1 MEEDKMLYQTDTV
14 GKTIF
19 DRTLK
24 YLNAKY
30 SLRFNTISLEFE
42 IKRTSDK
49 KWSDLNLNS
58 LFIELAQSGID
69 IPVNKLEIL
78 VRSHLINQYNPIS
91 EYFENLED
99 WDGDDHIKNLCSY
112 VKTNDD
118 NAFLYHMEKWFTRAV
133 LCALEKEKINKHC
146 LVLAN
151 TIQNSGKSTYLRFFI
166 PRKLMNYLSEDIGLD
181 KDSRIKLCK
190 NLIIN
195 LDELSILAK
204 ADINSLKAFISKTH
218 INERLPYARK
228 AEYLERICSFVGSTN
243 KTDFLTDE
251 SGSVRWIIFEVTEK
265 INFNYSLQIN
275 IDKVWSQAYFNAYK
289 RKGFNPELTLADIS
303 ENEKRNERFT
313 QMTLEQEMINK
324 FYEPSDNLEEFMT
337 ATEVMMDLKT
347 QEIRLNHLKIGRAL
361 SSFKF
366 PRVKH
371 PQRQIYGYLI
381 RLKPQINYKNT
392 K

>member
-1 MEEDKMLYQTDTV
+1 MEEDKTLYQTGTV

-78 VRSHLINQYNPIS
+78 VRSHLIDQYNPIS
-91 EYFENLED
+91 EYFESLEQ
-99 WDGDDHIKNLCSY
+99 WDGEDHIKNLCSY
-112 VKTNDD
+112 VKTNND

-251 SGSVRWIIFEVTEK
+251 SGSVRWIIFEVIEK
-265 INFNYSLQIN
+265 INFNYSMEID
-275 IDKVWSQAYFNAYK
+275 IDKVWSQAYFNAFK

-324 FYEPSDNLEEFMT
+324 FYEPSDNLEEFKT
-337 ATEVMMDLKT
+337 ATEVMIDLST
-347 QEIRLNHLKIGRAL
+347 QGIRLNHLKIGRAL

-381 RLKPQINYKNT
+381 RLKTIE
-392 K
+392 

>member
-1 MEEDKMLYQTDTV
+1 MEEDKMLYQTDTA

-24 YLNAKY
+24 YLNSKY
-30 SLRFNTISLEFE
+30 SLRYNTISLEFE

-49 KWSDLNLNS
+49 QWSDLNLNS
-58 LFIELAQSGID
+58 LFIELTQSGID
-69 IPVNKLEIL
+69 IPINKLEIL
-78 VRSHLINQYNPIS
+78 VRSHLISQYNPIS

-99 WDGDDHIKNLCSY
+99 WDGEDHIKNLCSY

-190 NLIIN
+190 SLIIN

-265 INFNYSLQIN
+265 INFNYSMEIN

-313 QMTLEQEMINK
+313 QITLEQEMVNK
-324 FYEPSDNLEEFMT
+324 FFEPSDNLEEFKT
-337 ATEVMMDLKT
+337 ATEVMMDLST
-347 QEIRLNHLKIGRAL
+347 QGIRLNHLKIGRAL

-381 RLKPQINYKNT
+381 RLKTID
-392 K
+392 

>member
-1 MEEDKMLYQTDTV
+1 MEEDKMLYQTDTA

-24 YLNAKY
+24 YLNSKY
-30 SLRFNTISLEFE
+30 SLRYNTISLEFE

-49 KWSDLNLNS
+49 QWSDLNLNS
-58 LFIELAQSGID
+58 LFIELTQSGID
-69 IPVNKLEIL
+69 IPINKLEIL
-78 VRSHLINQYNPIS
+78 VRSHLISQYNPIS

-99 WDGDDHIKNLCSY
+99 WDGEDHIKNLCSY

-166 PRKLMNYLSEDIGLD
+166 PRKLMNYLSEDIVLD

-265 INFNYSLQIN
+265 INFNYSMEIN

-313 QMTLEQEMINK
+313 QMTLEQEMVNK
-324 FYEPSDNLEEFMT
+324 FFEPSDNLEEFKT
-337 ATEVMMDLKT
+337 ATEVMMDLST
-347 QEIRLNHLKIGRAL
+347 QGIRLNHLKIGRAL

-381 RLKPQINYKNT
+381 RLKTID
-392 K
+392 

>member
-1 MEEDKMLYQTDTV
+1 MEEDKTLCQTGTV

-91 EYFENLED
+91 EYFESLEQ

-118 NAFLYHMEKWFTRAV
+118 KAFLYHMEKWFTRAV

-195 LDELSILAK
+195 LDELSVLAK

-251 SGSVRWIIFEVTEK
+251 SGSVRWIIFEVIEK
-265 INFNYSLQIN
+265 INFNYSKEID
-275 IDKVWSQAYFNAYK
+275 IDKVWAQAYFNAYK
-289 RKGFNPELTLADIS
+289 REGFNPELTLADIF

-313 QMTLEQEMINK
+313 QMSLEQEMINK
-324 FYEPSDNLEEFMT
+324 FYEPSDNLEEFKT
-337 ATEVMMDLKT
+337 ATEVMMDLST
-347 QEIRLNHLKIGRAL
+347 QGIRLNHLKIGRAL

-381 RLKPQINYKNT
+381 RLKT
-392 K
+392 TD

>member
-78 VRSHLINQYNPIS
+78 VRSHLIDQYNPIS
-91 EYFENLED
+91 EYFESLEK
-99 WDGDDHIKNLCSY
+99 WDGEDHIKNLCSY

-265 INFNYSLQIN
+265 INFNYSLEID

-289 RKGFNPELTLADIS
+289 REGFNPELTLADIS

-313 QMTLEQEMINK
+313 QMTLEQEMVNK
-324 FYEPSDNLEEFMT
+324 FYEPSDNLEEFKT
-337 ATEVMMDLKT
+337 ATEVMMDLST
-347 QEIRLNHLKIGRAL
+347 QGIRLNHLKIGRAL
-361 SSFKF
+361 SSFRF

-381 RLKPQINYKNT
+381 RLKT
-392 K
+392 TD

>member
-1 MEEDKMLYQTDTV
+1 MEEDKILYQTDTV

-78 VRSHLINQYNPIS
+78 VRSHLIDQYNPIS
-91 EYFENLED
+91 EYFESLKN
-99 WDGDDHIKNLCSY
+99 WDGEDHIKKLCSY

-265 INFNYSLQIN
+265 INFNYSLEIDIN
-275 IDKVWSQAYFNAYK
+275 KVWSQAYFNAFK

-303 ENEKRNERFT
+303 ENERRNERFT

-324 FYEPSDNLEEFMT
+324 FYEPSDNLEEFKT
-337 ATEVMMDLKT
+337 ATEVMMDLST
-347 QEIRLNHLKIGRAL
+347 QGIRLNHLKIGRAL

-381 RLKPQINYKNT
+381 RLKT
-392 K
+392 TD

>member
-1 MEEDKMLYQTDTV
+1 MEEDKMLYQTGAV
-14 GKTIF
+14 SKTIF

-24 YLNAKY
+24 YLNSKY

-42 IKRTSDK
+42 IKRSLDK
-49 KWSDLNLNS
+49 KWSSLNLSS
-58 LFIELAQSGID
+58 LYIELIQSGID
-69 IPVNKLEIL
+69 IPMNKLEIL

-91 EYFENLED
+91 EYFESLEQ
-99 WDGDDHIKNLCSY
+99 WDGDNHIKNLCSY

-118 NAFLYHMEKWFTRAV
+118 KAFLYHMEKWFTRAV

-265 INFNYSLQIN
+265 INFNYSLEID
-275 IDKVWSQAYFNAYK
+275 IDKAWSQAYFNAYK

-324 FYEPSDNLEEFMT
+324 FYEPSDNLEEFKT
-337 ATEVMMDLKT
+337 ATEVMMDLST
-347 QEIRLNHLKIGRAL
+347 QGIRLNHLKIGRAL

-381 RLKPQINYKNT
+381 RLKVPD
-392 K
+392 

>member
-1 MEEDKMLYQTDTV
+1 MEEDKMLYQTGAV
-14 GKTIF
+14 SKTIF

-24 YLNAKY
+24 YLDSKY

-42 IKRTSDK
+42 IKRSLDK
-49 KWSDLNLNS
+49 KWSSLNLNS
-58 LFIELAQSGID
+58 LYIELIQSGID

-91 EYFENLED
+91 EYFESLED
-99 WDGDDHIKNLCSY
+99 WDGDDHIKNLCGY

-204 ADINSLKAFISKTH
+204 TDINSLKAFISKTH

-265 INFNYSLQIN
+265 INFNYSLEID

-289 RKGFNPELTLADIS
+289 REGFNPELTLADIS

-313 QMTLEQEMINK
+313 QMTLEQEMVNK

-337 ATEVMMDLKT
+337 ATEVMIDLNS
-347 QEIRLNHLKIGRAL
+347 QGVRLNHLKIGRAL

-381 RLKPQINYKNT
+381 RLKTPD
-392 K
+392 

>member
-1 MEEDKMLYQTDTV
+1 MEEDKMLYQTGAV
-14 GKTIF
+14 SKTIF

-24 YLNAKY
+24 YLNSKY

-42 IKRTSDK
+42 IKRSLDK
-49 KWSDLNLNS
+49 KWSSLNLSS
-58 LFIELAQSGID
+58 LYIELIQSGID
-69 IPVNKLEIL
+69 IPMNKLEIL

-91 EYFENLED
+91 EYFESLEQ

-118 NAFLYHMEKWFTRAV
+118 KAFLYHMEKWFTRAV

-190 NLIIN
+190 NLIMN

-265 INFNYSLQIN
+265 INFNYSLEID

-289 RKGFNPELTLADIS
+289 KKGFNPELTLADIS

-324 FYEPSDNLEEFMT
+324 FYEPSDNLEEFKT
-337 ATEVMMDLKT
+337 ATEVMMDLST
-347 QEIRLNHLKIGRAL
+347 QGIRLNHLKIGRAL

-381 RLKPQINYKNT
+381 RLKIME
-392 K
+392 

>member
-1 MEEDKMLYQTDTV
+1 MEEHKMLYQTDTV

-78 VRSHLINQYNPIS
+78 VRSHLIDQYNPIS
-91 EYFENLED
+91 EYFESLED
-99 WDGDDHIKNLCSY
+99 WDGEDHIKNLCSY

-133 LCALEKEKINKHC
+133 SCALEKEKINKHC

-265 INFNYSLQIN
+265 INFNYSLEID
-275 IDKVWSQAYFNAYK
+275 IDKVWAQAYFNAYK
-289 RKGFNPELTLADIS
+289 REGFNPELTLADIS

-313 QMTLEQEMINK
+313 QMTLEQEMVNK

-337 ATEVMMDLKT
+337 ATEVMMDLST
-347 QEIRLNHLKIGRAL
+347 QGIRLNHLRIGRAL

-381 RLKPQINYKNT
+381 RLKT
-392 K
+392 TD

>member
-1 MEEDKMLYQTDTV
+1 MEEDKMLYQTGAV
-14 GKTIF
+14 SKTIF

-24 YLNAKY
+24 YLNSKY

-42 IKRTSDK
+42 IKRSLDK
-49 KWSDLNLNS
+49 KWSSLNLNS
-58 LFIELAQSGID
+58 LYIELIQSGID

-91 EYFENLED
+91 EYFESLED
-99 WDGDDHIKNLCSY
+99 WDGDDHIKNLCGY

-204 ADINSLKAFISKTH
+204 TDINSLKAFISKTH

-251 SGSVRWIIFEVTEK
+251 SGSVRWIIFEVIEK
-265 INFNYSLQIN
+265 INFNYSLEID

-289 RKGFNPELTLADIS
+289 REGFNPELTLADIS

-313 QMTLEQEMINK
+313 QMTLEQEMVNK

-337 ATEVMMDLKT
+337 ATEVMIDLNS
-347 QEIRLNHLKIGRAL
+347 QGVRLNHLKIGRAL

-381 RLKPQINYKNT
+381 RLKTPD
-392 K
+392 

>member
-1 MEEDKMLYQTDTV
+1 MEEDKMLYQTDTA

-24 YLNAKY
+24 YLNSKY
-30 SLRFNTISLEFE
+30 SLRYNTISLEFE

-49 KWSDLNLNS
+49 QWSDLNLNS
-58 LFIELAQSGID
+58 LFIELTQSGID
-69 IPVNKLEIL
+69 IPINKLEIL
-78 VRSHLINQYNPIS
+78 VRSHLISQYNPIS

-99 WDGDDHIKNLCSY
+99 WDGEDHIKNLCSY

-265 INFNYSLQIN
+265 INFNYSMEIN

-313 QMTLEQEMINK
+313 QMTLEQEMVNK
-324 FYEPSDNLEEFMT
+324 FFEPSDNLEEFKT
-337 ATEVMMDLKT
+337 ATEVMMDLSM
-347 QEIRLNHLKIGRAL
+347 QGIRLNHLKIGRAL

-381 RLKPQINYKNT
+381 RLKIT
-392 K
+392 D

>member
-1 MEEDKMLYQTDTV
+1 MEEDKMLYQTDTA

-24 YLNAKY
+24 YLNSKY
-30 SLRFNTISLEFE
+30 SLRYNTISLEFE

-49 KWSDLNLNS
+49 QWSDLNLNS
-58 LFIELAQSGID
+58 LFIELTQSGID
-69 IPVNKLEIL
+69 IPINKLEIL
-78 VRSHLINQYNPIS
+78 VRSHLISQYNPIS

-99 WDGDDHIKNLCSY
+99 WDGEDHIKNLCSY

-251 SGSVRWIIFEVTEK
+251 SGSVRWIIFEVTGK
-265 INFNYSLQIN
+265 INFNYSMEIN

-313 QMTLEQEMINK
+313 QMTLEQEMVNK
-324 FYEPSDNLEEFMT
+324 FFEPSDNLEEFKT
-337 ATEVMMDLKT
+337 ATEVMMDLST
-347 QEIRLNHLKIGRAL
+347 QGIRLNHLKIGRAL

-381 RLKPQINYKNT
+381 RLKTID
-392 K
+392 

>member
-1 MEEDKMLYQTDTV
+1 MEEDKMLYQTDTA

-24 YLNAKY
+24 YLNSKY
-30 SLRFNTISLEFE
+30 SLRYNTISLEFE

-49 KWSDLNLNS
+49 QWSDFNLNS
-58 LFIELAQSGID
+58 LFIEITQSGID
-69 IPVNKLEIL
+69 IPINKLEIL
-78 VRSHLINQYNPIS
+78 VCSHIISQYNPIS

-99 WDGDDHIKNLCSY
+99 WDGEDHIKNLCSY

-265 INFNYSLQIN
+265 INFNYSMEIN

-313 QMTLEQEMINK
+313 QMTLEQEMVNK
-324 FYEPSDNLEEFMT
+324 FFEPSDNLEEFKT
-337 ATEVMMDLKT
+337 ATEVMMDLST
-347 QEIRLNHLKIGRAL
+347 QGIRLNHLKIGRAL

-381 RLKPQINYKNT
+381 RLKTID
-392 K
+392 

>member
-1 MEEDKMLYQTDTV
+1 MEEDKMLYQTDTA

-24 YLNAKY
+24 YLNSKY
-30 SLRFNTISLEFE
+30 SLRYNTISLEFE

-49 KWSDLNLNS
+49 QWSDLNLNS
-58 LFIELAQSGID
+58 LFIELTQSGID
-69 IPVNKLEIL
+69 IPINKLEIL
-78 VRSHLINQYNPIS
+78 VRSHLISQYNPIS

-99 WDGDDHIKNLCSY
+99 WDGEDHIKNLCSY

-265 INFNYSLQIN
+265 INFNYSMEID

-313 QMTLEQEMINK
+313 QMTLEQEMVNK
-324 FYEPSDNLEEFMT
+324 FFEPSDNLEEFKT
-337 ATEVMMDLKT
+337 ATEVMMDLST
-347 QEIRLNHLKIGRAL
+347 QGIRLNHLKIGRAL

-381 RLKPQINYKNT
+381 RLKTID
-392 K
+392 

>member
-78 VRSHLINQYNPIS
+78 VRSHLIDQYNPIS
-91 EYFENLED
+91 EYFESLEE
-99 WDGDDHIKNLCSY
+99 WDGEDHIKNLCSY

-265 INFNYSLQIN
+265 INFNYSWEID
-275 IDKVWSQAYFNAYK
+275 IDKVWAQAYFNAYK
-289 RKGFNPELTLADIS
+289 REGFNPELTLADIS
-303 ENEKRNERFT
+303 ENERRNERFT
-313 QMTLEQEMINK
+313 QMTLEQEMVNK

-337 ATEVMMDLKT
+337 ATEVMMDLST
-347 QEIRLNHLKIGRAL
+347 QGIRLNHLKIGRAL

-371 PQRQIYGYLI
+371 AQRQIYGYLI
-381 RLKPQINYKNT
+381 RLKAT
-392 K
+392 D

>member
-1 MEEDKMLYQTDTV
+1 MEENNSLYQTDTES
-14 GKTIF
+14 KTIF
-19 DRTLK
+19 DRALK
-24 YLNAKY
+24 YLNSKY

-42 IKRTSDK
+42 IKRSLDK
-49 KWSDLNLNS
+49 KWSNLNLNS
-58 LFIELAQSGID
+58 LYIELIQSGID
-69 IPVNKLEIL
+69 IPINKLEIL
-78 VRSHLINQYNPIS
+78 VRSHLIKQYNPIS
-91 EYFENLED
+91 EYFESLEE
-99 WDGDDHIKNLCSY
+99 WDGEDHIKNLCTY

-118 NAFLYHMEKWFTRAV
+118 KAFLYHVEKWFTRSV

-151 TIQNSGKSTYLRFFI
+151 TIQNSGKSTFLRFFI

-204 ADINSLKAFISKTH
+204 TDINSLKAYISKTH

-251 SGSVRWIIFEVTEK
+251 SGSVRWIIFEVIEK
-265 INFNYSLQIN
+265 INFNYSSEIDIN
-275 IDKVWSQAYFNAYK
+275 KVWAQAYFNAYK
-289 RKGFNPELTLADIS
+289 RKNFNPELTLSDIS

-313 QMTLEQEMINK
+313 QLTLEQEMVNK

-337 ATEVMMDLKT
+337 ASEVMINLKSH
-347 QEIRLNHLKIGRAL
+347 EVRLNHLKIGRAL

-381 RLKPQINYKNT
+381 KAKIT
-392 K
+392 D

>member
-1 MEEDKMLYQTDTV
+1 MEEDKMLYQTDTA

-24 YLNAKY
+24 YLNSKY
-30 SLRFNTISLEFE
+30 SLRYNTISLEFE

-49 KWSDLNLNS
+49 QWSDLNLNS
-58 LFIELAQSGID
+58 LFIELTQSGID
-69 IPVNKLEIL
+69 IPINKLEIL
-78 VRSHLINQYNPIS
+78 VRSHLISQYNPIS

-99 WDGDDHIKNLCSY
+99 WDGEDHIKNLCSY

-265 INFNYSLQIN
+265 INFNYSMEIN

-313 QMTLEQEMINK
+313 QMTLEQEMVNK
-324 FYEPSDNLEEFMT
+324 FFEPSDNLEEFKT
-337 ATEVMMDLKT
+337 ATEVMMDLSM
-347 QEIRLNHLKIGRAL
+347 QGIRLNHLKIGRAL

-381 RLKPQINYKNT
+381 RLKTID
-392 K
+392 

>member
-1 MEEDKMLYQTDTV
+1 MEEDKMLYQTDTA

-24 YLNAKY
+24 YLNSKY
-30 SLRFNTISLEFE
+30 SLRYNTISLEFE

-49 KWSDLNLNS
+49 QWSDLNLNS
-58 LFIELAQSGID
+58 LFIELTQSGID
-69 IPVNKLEIL
+69 IPINKLEIL
-78 VRSHLINQYNPIS
+78 VRSHLISQYNPIS

-99 WDGDDHIKNLCSY
+99 WDGEDHIKNLCSY

-265 INFNYSLQIN
+265 INFNYSMEIN

-313 QMTLEQEMINK
+313 QMTLEQEMVNK
-324 FYEPSDNLEEFMT
+324 FFEPSDNLEEFKT
-337 ATEVMMDLKT
+337 ATEVMMDLST
-347 QEIRLNHLKIGRAL
+347 QGIRLNHLKIGRAL

-381 RLKPQINYKNT
+381 RLKTID
-392 K
+392 

>member
-1 MEEDKMLYQTDTV
+1 MEEDKMLYQTNTV
-14 GKTIF
+14 SKTIF

-24 YLNAKY
+24 YLNSKY

-42 IKRTSDK
+42 IKRSLDK
-49 KWSDLNLNS
+49 KWSSLNLSS
-58 LFIELAQSGID
+58 LYIELIQSGID
-69 IPVNKLEIL
+69 IPMNKLEIL
-78 VRSHLINQYNPIS
+78 VRSHFINHYNPIS
-91 EYFENLED
+91 EYFESLEE

-118 NAFLYHMEKWFTRAV
+118 KAFLYHMEKWFTRAV
-133 LCALEKEKINKHC
+133 LCALDKEKINKHC

-195 LDELSILAK
+195 LDELSVLAK

-228 AEYLERICSFVGSTN
+228 SEYLERICSFVGSTN

-251 SGSVRWIIFEVTEK
+251 SGSVRWIIFEVIEK
-265 INFNYSLQIN
+265 INFNYSLEID
-275 IDKVWSQAYFNAYK
+275 IDKVWAQAYFNAYK
-289 RKGFNPELTLADIS
+289 RERFNPELTLADIS

-313 QMTLEQEMINK
+313 QMSLEQEMVNK
-324 FYEPSDNLEEFMT
+324 FFEPSDNLEEFMT
-337 ATEVMMDLKT
+337 ATEVMIELNS
-347 QEIRLNHLKIGRAL
+347 QGIRLNHLKIGRAL

-381 RLKPQINYKNT
+381 RLKIT
-392 K
+392 E

>member
-24 YLNAKY
+24 YLNSKY

-78 VRSHLINQYNPIS
+78 VRSHLIDQYNPIS
-91 EYFENLED
+91 EYFESLEQ
-99 WDGDDHIKNLCSY
+99 WDGEDHIKNLCSY
-112 VKTNDD
+112 VKTNND

-195 LDELSILAK
+195 LDELSVLAK

-251 SGSVRWIIFEVTEK
+251 SGSVRWIIFEVIEK
-265 INFNYSLQIN
+265 INFNYSKEID
-275 IDKVWSQAYFNAYK
+275 IDKVWAQAYFNAYK
-289 RKGFNPELTLADIS
+289 REGFNPELTLADIF

-313 QMTLEQEMINK
+313 QMSLEQEMINK
-324 FYEPSDNLEEFMT
+324 FYEPSDNLEEFKT
-337 ATEVMMDLKT
+337 ATEVMMDLST
-347 QEIRLNHLKIGRAL
+347 QGIRLNHLKIGRAL

-381 RLKPQINYKNT
+381 RLKT
-392 K
+392 TD

>member
-1 MEEDKMLYQTDTV
+1 MEEDKMLYQTDTA

-24 YLNAKY
+24 YLNSKY
-30 SLRFNTISLEFE
+30 SLRYNTISLEFE

-49 KWSDLNLNS
+49 QWSDLNLNS
-58 LFIELAQSGID
+58 LFIELTQSGID
-69 IPVNKLEIL
+69 IPINKLEIL
-78 VRSHLINQYNPIS
+78 VRSHLISQYNPIS

-99 WDGDDHIKNLCSY
+99 WDGEDHIKNLCSY

-265 INFNYSLQIN
+265 INFNYSMEIN

-313 QMTLEQEMINK
+313 QMTLEQEMVNK
-324 FYEPSDNLEEFMT
+324 FFEPSDNLEEFKT
-337 ATEVMMDLKT
+337 ATEVMMDLST
-347 QEIRLNHLKIGRAL
+347 QGIRLNHLKIGRAL

-381 RLKPQINYKNT
+381 RLKTIN
-392 K
+392 

>member
-1 MEEDKMLYQTDTV
+1 MEEDKMLYQTDTA

-24 YLNAKY
+24 YLNSKY
-30 SLRFNTISLEFE
+30 SLRYNTISLEFE

-49 KWSDLNLNS
+49 QWSDLNLNS
-58 LFIELAQSGID
+58 LFIELTQSGID
-69 IPVNKLEIL
+69 IPINKLEIL
-78 VRSHLINQYNPIS
+78 VRSHLISQYNPIS

-99 WDGDDHIKNLCSY
+99 WDGEDHIKNLCSY

-265 INFNYSLQIN
+265 INFNYSMEIN

-313 QMTLEQEMINK
+313 QMTLEQEMVNK
-324 FYEPSDNLEEFMT
+324 FFELSDNLEEFKT
-337 ATEVMMDLKT
+337 ATEVMMDLST
-347 QEIRLNHLKIGRAL
+347 QGIRLNHLKIGRAL

-381 RLKPQINYKNT
+381 RLKTID
-392 K
+392 

>member
-1 MEEDKMLYQTDTV
+1 MEEDKMLYQTGAV
-14 GKTIF
+14 SKTIF

-24 YLNAKY
+24 YLNSKY

-42 IKRTSDK
+42 IKRSLDK
-49 KWSDLNLNS
+49 KWSSLNLNS
-58 LFIELAQSGID
+58 LYIELIQSGID
-69 IPVNKLEIL
+69 IPINKLEIL
-78 VRSHLINQYNPIS
+78 VRSHLIEQYDPIS
-91 EYFENLED
+91 EYFESLED

-118 NAFLYHMEKWFTRAV
+118 KAFLYHMEKWFTRAV

-151 TIQNSGKSTYLRFFI
+151 TIQNSGKSTFLRFFI

-195 LDELSILAK
+195 LDELSVLAK

-218 INERLPYARK
+218 INERLPYSRK
-228 AEYLERICSFVGSTN
+228 SEYLERICSFVGSTN

-265 INFNYSLQIN
+265 INFNYSLEID

-289 RKGFNPELTLADIS
+289 RRGFNPELTLADIS

-313 QMTLEQEMINK
+313 QMTLEQEMVNK
-324 FYEPSDNLEEFMT
+324 FYEPSDNLEEFKT
-337 ATEVMMDLKT
+337 ATEVMMDLST
-347 QEIRLNHLKIGRAL
+347 QGIRLNHLKIGRAL

-381 RLKPQINYKNT
+381 RLKT
-392 K
+392 TD

>member
-1 MEEDKMLYQTDTV
+1 MEEDKLLYQTDTV
-14 GKTIF
+14 SKTIF

-24 YLNAKY
+24 YLNSKY

-42 IKRTSDK
+42 IKRSLDK
-49 KWSDLNLNS
+49 KWSSLNLSS
-58 LFIELAQSGID
+58 LYIELIQSGID
-69 IPVNKLEIL
+69 IPMNKLEIL

-91 EYFENLED
+91 EYFESLEE

-118 NAFLYHMEKWFTRAV
+118 KAFLYHMEKWFTRAV

-195 LDELSILAK
+195 LDELSVLAK

-228 AEYLERICSFVGSTN
+228 SEYLERICSFVGSTN

-265 INFNYSLQIN
+265 INFNYSLEID
-275 IDKVWSQAYFNAYK
+275 IDKVWAQAYFNAYK
-289 RKGFNPELTLADIS
+289 REGFNPELTLADIS

-313 QMTLEQEMINK
+313 QMTLEQEMVNK
-324 FYEPSDNLEEFMT
+324 FYEPSDNLEEFKT
-337 ATEVMMDLKT
+337 ATEVMMDLST
-347 QEIRLNHLKIGRAL
+347 QGIRLNHLKIGRAL
-361 SSFKF
+361 SSFRF

-381 RLKPQINYKNT
+381 RLKT
-392 K
+392 TD

>member
-1 MEEDKMLYQTDTV
+1 MEEDKMLYQTDTA

-24 YLNAKY
+24 YLNSKY
-30 SLRFNTISLEFE
+30 SLRYNTISLEFE

-49 KWSDLNLNS
+49 QWSDLNLNS
-58 LFIELAQSGID
+58 LFIELTQSGID
-69 IPVNKLEIL
+69 IPINKLEIL
-78 VRSHLINQYNPIS
+78 VRSHLISQYNPIS

-99 WDGDDHIKNLCSY
+99 WDGEDHIKNLCSY

-265 INFNYSLQIN
+265 INFNYSMEIN

-313 QMTLEQEMINK
+313 QMTLEQEMVNK
-324 FYEPSDNLEEFMT
+324 FFEPSDNLEEFKT
-337 ATEVMMDLKT
+337 ATEVMMDLST
-347 QEIRLNHLKIGRAL
+347 QGIRLNHLRIGRAL

-381 RLKPQINYKNT
+381 RLKTID
-392 K
+392 

>member
-1 MEEDKMLYQTDTV
+1 MEEDKMLYQTDTA

-24 YLNAKY
+24 YLNSKY
-30 SLRFNTISLEFE
+30 SLRYNTISLEFE

-49 KWSDLNLNS
+49 QWSDLNLNS
-58 LFIELAQSGID
+58 LFIELTQSGID
-69 IPVNKLEIL
+69 IPINKLEIL
-78 VRSHLINQYNPIS
+78 VRSHLISQYNPIS

-99 WDGDDHIKNLCSY
+99 WDGEDHIKNLCSY

-204 ADINSLKAFISKTH
+204 ADINSLKAYISKTH

-265 INFNYSLQIN
+265 INFNYSMEIN

-313 QMTLEQEMINK
+313 QMTLEQEMVNK
-324 FYEPSDNLEEFMT
+324 FFEPSDNLEEFKT
-337 ATEVMMDLKT
+337 ATEVMMDLSM
-347 QEIRLNHLKIGRAL
+347 QGIRLNHLKIGRAL

-381 RLKPQINYKNT
+381 RLKTIN
-392 K
+392 

>member
-1 MEEDKMLYQTDTV
+1 MEEDKILYQTGAV
-14 GKTIF
+14 SKTIF

-24 YLNAKY
+24 YLDSKY

-42 IKRTSDK
+42 IKRSLDK
-49 KWSDLNLNS
+49 KWWSLNLNS
-58 LFIELAQSGID
+58 LYIELIQSGID

-91 EYFENLED
+91 EYFESLED
-99 WDGDDHIKNLCSY
+99 WDGEDHIKNLCSY

-204 ADINSLKAFISKTH
+204 TDINSLKAFISKTH

-251 SGSVRWIIFEVTEK
+251 SGSVRWIIFEVIEK
-265 INFNYSLQIN
+265 INFNYSLEID

-289 RKGFNPELTLADIS
+289 REGFNPELTLADIS

-313 QMTLEQEMINK
+313 QMTLEQEMVNK

-337 ATEVMMDLKT
+337 ATEVMIDLNS
-347 QEIRLNHLKIGRAL
+347 QGVRLNHLKIGRAL

-381 RLKPQINYKNT
+381 RLKTPD
-392 K
+392 

>member
-1 MEEDKMLYQTDTV
+1 MEEDKMLYQTDTA

-24 YLNAKY
+24 YLNSKY
-30 SLRFNTISLEFE
+30 SLRYNTISLEFE

-49 KWSDLNLNS
+49 QWSDLNLNS
-58 LFIELAQSGID
+58 LFIELTQSGID
-69 IPVNKLEIL
+69 IPINKLEIL
-78 VRSHLINQYNPIS
+78 VRSHLISQYNPIS

-99 WDGDDHIKNLCSY
+99 WDGEDHIKNLCSY

-228 AEYLERICSFVGSTN
+228 TEYLERICSFVGSTN

-265 INFNYSLQIN
+265 INFNYSMEIN

-313 QMTLEQEMINK
+313 QMTLEQEMVNK
-324 FYEPSDNLEEFMT
+324 FFEPSDNLEEFKT
-337 ATEVMMDLKT
+337 ATEVMMDLST
-347 QEIRLNHLKIGRAL
+347 QGIRLNHLKIGRAL

-381 RLKPQINYKNT
+381 RLKTID
-392 K
+392 

>member
-1 MEEDKMLYQTDTV
+1 MEEDKMLYQTDTA

-24 YLNAKY
+24 YLNSKY

-42 IKRTSDK
+42 IKRISDK

-58 LFIELAQSGID
+58 LFIELTQSGID
-69 IPVNKLEIL
+69 IPINKLEIL
-78 VRSHLINQYNPIS
+78 VRSHLIFQYNPIS
-91 EYFENLED
+91 EYFESLDE
-99 WDGDDHIKNLCSY
+99 WDGEDHIKNLCSY

-118 NAFLYHMEKWFTRAV
+118 NAFRYHMEKWFTRAV

-265 INFNYSLQIN
+265 INFNYSMEIN

-313 QMTLEQEMINK
+313 QMTLEQEMVNK
-324 FYEPSDNLEEFMT
+324 FFEPSDNLEEFKT
-337 ATEVMMDLKT
+337 ATEVMMDLST
-347 QEIRLNHLKIGRAL
+347 QGIRLNHLKIGRAL

-381 RLKPQINYKNT
+381 RLKTID
-392 K
+392 

>member
-24 YLNAKY
+24 YLNSKY

-91 EYFENLED
+91 EYFESLEQ

-118 NAFLYHMEKWFTRAV
+118 KAFLYHMEKWFTRAV

-195 LDELSILAK
+195 LDELSVLAK

-251 SGSVRWIIFEVTEK
+251 SGSVRWIIFEVIEK
-265 INFNYSLQIN
+265 INFNYSKEID
-275 IDKVWSQAYFNAYK
+275 IDKVWAQAYFNAYK
-289 RKGFNPELTLADIS
+289 REGFNPELTLADIF

-313 QMTLEQEMINK
+313 QMSLEQEMINK
-324 FYEPSDNLEEFMT
+324 FYEPSDNLEEFKT
-337 ATEVMMDLKT
+337 ATEVMMDLST
-347 QEIRLNHLKIGRAL
+347 QGIRLNHLKIGRAL

-381 RLKPQINYKNT
+381 RLKT
-392 K
+392 TD

>member
-91 EYFENLED
+91 EYFESLKK
-99 WDGDDHIKNLCSY
+99 WDGEDHIKNLCSY

-146 LVLAN
+146 LVLGN

-265 INFNYSLQIN
+265 INFNYSLEID

-324 FYEPSDNLEEFMT
+324 FYEPSDNLEEFKT
-337 ATEVMMDLKT
+337 ATEVMMDLST
-347 QEIRLNHLKIGRAL
+347 QGIRLNHLKIGRAL

-381 RLKPQINYKNT
+381 RLKT
-392 K
+392 TD

>member
-1 MEEDKMLYQTDTV
+1 MEEDKMLYQTDTA

-91 EYFENLED
+91 EYFESLKK
-99 WDGDDHIKNLCSY
+99 WDGEDHIKNLCSY

-195 LDELSILAK
+195 LDELSVLAK

-228 AEYLERICSFVGSTN
+228 SEYLERICSFVGSTN

-265 INFNYSLQIN
+265 INFNYSMEID

-289 RKGFNPELTLADIS
+289 RKGFNPELTLSDIS
-303 ENEKRNERFT
+303 ENERRNERFT

-337 ATEVMMDLKT
+337 ATEVMMDLSA
-347 QEIRLNHLKIGRAL
+347 QGIRLNHLKIGRAL

-381 RLKPQINYKNT
+381 RLKT
-392 K
+392 TD